1 MFLYLVQHAEALK
14 KEEDPSRSLSEKG
27 IKDIKKIASFSRGLK
42 LTPHQILHSG
52 KMRALQTAQLLAE
65 RVNAD
70 MGVLE
75 SDGLSAMDDPEI
87 WFGRLSKM
95 NEDIVIVGH
104 LPYLSKLASLL
115 ICRDKENNIIN
126 FEMGSI
132 VCLKRLEDFNWVV
145 EWMMKPGMIK

>member
-1 MFLYLVQHAEALK
+1 MFLYLVQHAEALS

-42 LTPHQILHSG
+42 IAAQQIVHSG
-52 KMRALQTAQLLAE
+52 KMRALQTAQLMAE

-75 SDGLSAMDDPEI
+75 SDGLSPMDDPEM

-95 NEDIVIVGH
+95 DEDILIVGH

-115 ICRDKENNIIN
+115 LCRDKESSLIN

-132 VCLKRLEDFNWVV
+132 VCLKKMEEFKWMV
-145 EWMMKPGMIK
+145 EWMMKPGMLR